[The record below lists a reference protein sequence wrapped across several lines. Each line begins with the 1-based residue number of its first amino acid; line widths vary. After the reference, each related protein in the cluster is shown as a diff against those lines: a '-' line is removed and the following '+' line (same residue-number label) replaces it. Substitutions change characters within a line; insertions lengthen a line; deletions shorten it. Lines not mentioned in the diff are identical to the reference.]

1 METETLGRVTT
12 SAIVENFTDIIAVE
26 LGVRPADQVRQLEL
40 TDASVDT
47 GAITLSL
54 PTRLIQQL
62 GLTAVSTKLTRTAG
76 GPRQATLYG
85 MVRLT
90 IHGRSCNVDVLEV
103 PDGVPAL
110 VGQIPLEFLDFVVD
124 PKNRRLIGN
133 LEHGGEQMFDMF

>member
-76 GPRQATLYG
+76 GPRQATL
-85 MVRLT
+85 
-90 IHGRSCNVDVLEV
+90 
-103 PDGVPAL
+103 
-110 VGQIPLEFLDFVVD
+110 
-124 PKNRRLIGN
+124 
-133 LEHGGEQMFDMF
+133 